1 MVHACLLRAY
11 GDFSRPQIEFSSEA
25 ICVNGTWPLLHSAQA
40 ANALSPLSSSHTHA
54 LFNVTYFMPD
64 GYPGAQHGGAC
75 PLQTTT
81 LPPMTHAMQASEGPL
96 RPLPGVRDASILRGN
111 LACESRLQ
119 NATHLF
125 LRGIRKVFWRHD
137 PRMQLL
143 SNTPD
148 KPYNGSMSGAA
159 PPLVPKTFL
168 NEQHCVPV
176 ELNTRTGY
184 TSATFQLNASMLRN
198 FYTQDDPR
206 LVYYVDDLR
215 LEDPYDIPP
224 CNGTSRWRSRAG
236 ACAVESAIDAAVK
249 DKLVAA
255 IAAGSSEGNEVLD
268 LQLQEA
274 CASGADTSVPIA
286 ANVTVD
292 GACWEHTHPDQ
303 LNVYDFS
310 WWATAHP
317 GGAAAIEQFALRGE
331 VALRFPSWHSMKG
344 GQDNSVAG
352 GWERK
357 HLNFLYLGRY
367 GDAVDFQLLD
377 PSLQSASIAE
387 LVGSKSVYSEV
398 FEACGSPGEVANDP
412 AELNRYSM
420 LLTND
425 DARPGDSYPLDVPG
439 LPMGLPVVPIADDDR
454 DLLFSYHR
462 DRTGAGAGT
471 SGQQG
476 TVPWRQ
482 GKNFAWTAV
491 ASRAEDQLRQRVAWA
506 LYQIFVISDADGM
519 KANEAEVS

>member
-1 MVHACLLRAY
+1 
-11 GDFSRPQIEFSSEA
+11 
-25 ICVNGTWPLLHSAQA
+25 
-40 ANALSPLSSSHTHA
+40 
-54 LFNVTYFMPD
+54 MPD

-96 RPLPGVRDASILRGN
+96 VPLPGVRNASLLRGD
-111 LACESRLQ
+111 LACGSELQ
-119 NATHLF
+119 NSTHLF
-125 LRGIRKVFWRHD
+125 LWDSSNNMWRHD
-137 PRMQLL
+137 PRIQLL

-148 KPYNGSMSGAA
+148 KPYNGSVSGAA

-176 ELNTRTGY
+176 ELNTRNGY
-184 TSATFQLNASMLRN
+184 TSATFQLNSSMLRN

-215 LEDPYDIPP
+215 LDDPYDIPP
-224 CNGTSRWRSRAG
+224 CNGTSRWRLRAG

-249 DKLVAA
+249 EKLVAA
-255 IAAGSSEGNEVLD
+255 IAAGSSEGSEVLD

-274 CASGADTSVPIA
+274 CASGSDTSVPIA

-292 GACWEHTHPDQ
+292 GACWEHSHPDQ
-303 LNVYDFS
+303 LNVYDFA

-317 GGAAAIEQFALRGE
+317 GGAAAIEQFAQRGE

-344 GQDNSVAG
+344 GQDNSFAG
-352 GWERK
+352 GWEIR
-357 HLNFLYLGRY
+357 HLKFVYLGRY
-367 GDAVDFQLLD
+367 GDVVDFQLLD

-387 LVGSKSVYSEV
+387 LVGSKPVYSEV

-425 DARPGDSYPLDVPG
+425 DTRPGDSYPIDVPG
-439 LPMGLPVVPIADDDR
+439 LPLGTEAGIADDDR
-454 DLLFSYHR
+454 DQLFSYYR
-462 DRTGAGAGT
+462 DRIGAGAGT

-476 TVPWRQ
+476 TAPLRQ
-482 GKNFAWTAV
+482 GKNMAWTAV
-491 ASRAEDQLRQRVAWA
+491 ALRAEDQLRQRVAWA
-506 LYQIFVISDADGM
+506 LYQVFVISDSDGM
-519 KANEAEVS
+519 KTNEAEAS